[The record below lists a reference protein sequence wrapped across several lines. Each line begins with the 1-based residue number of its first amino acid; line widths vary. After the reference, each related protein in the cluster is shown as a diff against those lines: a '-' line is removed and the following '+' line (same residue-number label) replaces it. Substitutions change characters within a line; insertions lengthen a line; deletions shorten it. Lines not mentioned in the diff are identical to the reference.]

1 MDDLNT
7 IVEPISTL
15 QKISFGEKFAE
26 YQVLRCNHP
35 GFLPLII
42 QIEALITGGCQMW
55 FKMYL
60 HQDILVGHLRDFLRK
75 MLQNRFA
82 NIAQYKDN
90 IALVVGDFII
100 IKFDVPLNDIYQKKV
115 DKDGWLYI
123 SIAYDYQK

>member
-1 MDDLNT
+1 MDDLST

-15 QKISFGEKFAE
+15 QKITFGEKFAE

-60 HQDILVGHLRDFLRK
+60 HQEILVGHLRDFLRK

-90 IALVVGDFII
+90 IALVVSDFII
-100 IKFDVPLNDIYQKKV
+100 IKFDVPLNEIYQKKAE
-115 DKDGWLYI
+115 KDGWLYI
-123 SIAYDYQK
+123 TIAYDYQK

>member
-7 IVEPISTL
+7 IVEPINTL
-15 QKISFGEKFAE
+15 QKITFGEKFAE

-60 HQDILVGHLRDFLRK
+60 HQEILVGHLRDFLRK

-90 IALVVGDFII
+90 IALVVSDFII
-100 IKFDVPLNDIYQKKV
+100 IKFDVPLNEIYQKKAE
-115 DKDGWLYI
+115 KDGWLYI
-123 SIAYDYQK
+123 TIAYDYQK